1 MRDDNIKINIFVC
14 NLFTNRKILT
24 VSNLITEINNIYA
37 RKGAGGCW
45 DKLKNRCGR
54 GWKTACG
61 GGEKRKGARGSGNRL
76 WGCWGG
82 GCREGGC
89 M

>member
-45 DKLKNRCGR
+45 DKLKN
-54 GWKTACG
+54 
-61 GGEKRKGARGSGNRL
+61 
-76 WGCWGG
+76 
-82 GCREGGC
+82 
-89 M
+89 